1 MAKQLSPAAQAVLS
15 AAEDAYGYNYSEFYC
30 CADRVAAT
38 ALRAA
43 AEASPEIDIPFAV
56 VDEWERVE
64 GVCAS
69 YYAAAAWGYKQ
80 VCNRLLAIADEL
92 EGAQ

>member
-1 MAKQLSPAAQAVLS
+1 MTDPSAAQAVL
-15 AAEDAYGYNYSEFYC
+15 DAVKEIC
-30 CADRVAAT
+30 PAPADEIAST

-80 VCNRLLAIADEL
+80 VCNRLLAIANEL
-92 EGAQ
+92 EGQS

>member
-1 MAKQLSPAAQAVLS
+1 MKMTDSSPLSPAAQAVL
-15 AAEDAYGYNYSEFYC
+15 DAVKEIC
-30 CADRVAAT
+30 PAPADEIAST

-80 VCNRLLAIADEL
+80 VCDRLLAIADEL
-92 EGAQ
+92 ERADG